1 MKITSLFSYLKPYAG
16 RSVVGALFKLFE
28 AILELYMPMLM
39 VKVIDVGIA
48 NNDKDY
54 VIKMT

>member
-48 NNDKDY
+48 NGDKY
-54 VIKMT
+54 